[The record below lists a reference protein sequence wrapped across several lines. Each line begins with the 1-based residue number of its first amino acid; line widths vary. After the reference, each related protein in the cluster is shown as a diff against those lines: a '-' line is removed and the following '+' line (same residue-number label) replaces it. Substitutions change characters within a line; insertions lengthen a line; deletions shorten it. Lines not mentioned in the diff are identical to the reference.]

1 MWPLVKN
8 DLQSFIRRW
17 YCVLFSFVF
26 SQYKGKKRPQ
36 KCFGL
41 ICFFLAVETYIKYYQ
56 QAAKYHKAIT
66 FQDLFQSG
74 TAPGRISLC
83 LVTMCR
89 FYATFMTLFQQ
100 KQDDPVSGRV

>member
-1 MWPLVKN
+1 MISK
-8 DLQSFIRRW
+8 
-17 YCVLFSFVF
+17 VLLEDGSMCFFSLYFHNTR
-26 SQYKGKKRPQ
+26 GEKRPQ

-66 FQDLFQSG
+66 FQDLFQGG

-89 FYATFMTLFQQ
+89 FYAIFMMLFQQ
-100 KQDDPVSGRV
+100 KQDDPVSERV